1 MDFEEDKS
9 DSDAKITKAIVK
21 SYTRCCSM
29 LSGSGSKSKIPGI
42 SISPYDALFLLDES
56 KRKSI
61 TVEMVATLL
70 YGVNF
75 DFDAPMVF
83 SHVKT
88 SDYIYVWM
96 VKGSD
101 RLFICEKD
109 LFKTILSLSDDVK
122 AYYMLLGD
130 EASGEHPSM
139 ESVWA
144 KGIQVLM
151 QFTDIIM
158 SKKYLTINEKL
169 GKRKIL
175 YQIDMMPN
183 EKKFMIEKK
192 RANFKTKSIDFVQ
205 EMMYAE
211 ERNSTMQAIEKVM
224 KEAYKKSMSDN
235 EDYT

>member
-1 MDFEEDKS
+1 
-9 DSDAKITKAIVK
+9 
-21 SYTRCCSM
+21 
-29 LSGSGSKSKIPGI
+29 
-42 SISPYDALFLLDES
+42 
-56 KRKSI
+56 
-61 TVEMVATLL
+61 
-70 YGVNF
+70 
-75 DFDAPMVF
+75 
-83 SHVKT
+83 
-88 SDYIYVWM
+88 
-96 VKGSD
+96 
-101 RLFICEKD
+101 
-109 LFKTILSLSDDVK
+109 
-122 AYYMLLGD
+122 
-130 EASGEHPSM
+130 
-139 ESVWA
+139 
-144 KGIQVLM
+144 
-151 QFTDIIM
+151 M